1 MAHQSRAS
9 GPGDPGMA
17 PDHRPGEGMPRW
29 VKVSVLVVLLVAVLA
44 VILLL
49 LGGPGDH
56 GPGRHGLAAGSSVL
70 VLAHGHVPST

>member
-29 VKVSVLVVLLVAVLA
+29 VKVSGLVVLLVAVLA

-56 GPGRHGLAAGSSVL
+56 GPGRQRRAQSRSGVGCRR
-70 VLAHGHVPST
+70 

>member
-29 VKVSVLVVLLVAVLA
+29 VKVSGLVVLLVAVLA

-70 VLAHGHVPST
+70 VLAQGHVPST